1 MFEDIRQQLS
11 KVPEGEV
18 IEESM
23 EERPVVPRWEPFTFL
38 QRLTPSQ
45 RLFLLGL
52 LLIDLFLFGFL
63 VFLVTGVIRLG

>member
-1 MFEDIRQQLS
+1 MFEDIRQHLS

-18 IEESM
+18 IEESV
-23 EERPVVPRWEPFTFL
+23 EERPAPPRWEPLAFL

-52 LLIDLFLFGFL
+52 LLADLFLLGFL
-63 VFLVTGVIRLG
+63 VFLVMGVIRLG

>member
-11 KVPEGEV
+11 EVPEGEV
-18 IEESM
+18 IEESV
-23 EERPVVPRWEPFTFL
+23 EEQPAAPRWGPLAFL

-52 LLIDLFLFGFL
+52 LLIDLFLFGLL